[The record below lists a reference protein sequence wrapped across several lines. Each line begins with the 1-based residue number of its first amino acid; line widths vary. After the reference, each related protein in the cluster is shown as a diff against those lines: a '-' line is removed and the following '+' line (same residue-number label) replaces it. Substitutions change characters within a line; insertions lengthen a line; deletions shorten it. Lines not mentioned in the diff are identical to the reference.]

1 MLRYIPTSA
10 SAGIALTEALWHL
23 HCPPGEGSTT
33 GFGTVVTAL
42 DDSIWLEI
50 DDAAVVLVHAEAI
63 LDNIADILQPWID
76 DGSLPADT
84 NEVLAALVESKR
96 GLDLTVYE
104 AFPQLFKDMSLTT
117 QQMIDAGWLANPN
130 I

>member
-42 DDSIWLEI
+42 DDSLWLEI
-50 DDAAVVLVHAEAI
+50 DDAAVVHVHAEAI
-63 LDNIADILQPWID
+63 LDNIADILRPWID
-76 DGSLPADT
+76 DGYLPADT
-84 NEVLAALVESKR
+84 NEGLAAFVEAKR
-96 GLDLTVYE
+96 GQDLTVYE
-104 AFPQLFKDMSLTT
+104 AFPQLFKDMSMTT
-117 QQMIDAGWLANPN
+117 QQMIAAGKLANPDV
-130 I
+130 